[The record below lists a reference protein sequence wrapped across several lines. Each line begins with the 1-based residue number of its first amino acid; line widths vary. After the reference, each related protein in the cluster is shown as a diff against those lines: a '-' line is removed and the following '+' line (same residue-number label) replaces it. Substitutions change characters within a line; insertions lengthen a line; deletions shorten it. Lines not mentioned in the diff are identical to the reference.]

1 MKKFSNFRLA
11 VILVCMIL
19 GITGCSI
26 LPYNMYDLKNESE
39 KREEIQTEEWSEK
52 ETESENIDKNETEK
66 VTEFFETETET
77 ESETEPEK
85 ESETEEKWNGHI
97 VGIDPG
103 HIKPNQRPE
112 PWEDI
117 REFRSMN

>member
-1 MKKFSNFRLA
+1 MKKFSNFRPA

-52 ETESENIDKNETEK
+52 ETESENE
-66 VTEFFETETET
+66 
-77 ESETEPEK
+77 
-85 ESETEEKWNGHI
+85 
-97 VGIDPG
+97 
-103 HIKPNQRPE
+103 
-112 PWEDI
+112 
-117 REFRSMN
+117 